1 MNVGELDARAAVAPF
16 RFPAFRRYVAGQL
29 PSVSCSWAQVVA
41 LAWVVVQLDPQ
52 SLGWV
57 VACQFLPS
65 LLLGPWFGAVV
76 DRHDRR
82 RGLMLAEAGLG
93 LVAVG
98 YAAAAATGNLTLPV
112 IYLLA
117 SVWGVLNALD
127 TPARQSLVPLLVSP
141 ERAGSAAGLTGTV
154 MVLGMTIGT
163 ALGAVLIATVGVTAT
178 FVLNAASFFADVVIL
193 GTIRGRPAPRVER
206 APRQIREG
214 MRYVGRTPRLRAAM
228 LALAIIATFAF
239 TINVSVP
246 ILARQSFA
254 GGAPLIGTFFTAV
267 TAGCLVGTLA
277 YAARARCGPK
287 TLTRTAL
294 GMAVAQLVTAVSP
307 HPLVAVAG
315 LAGVGLAWTYLIGA
329 VVTLLQAARPELMGR
344 VMSLFAVVL
353 LGGTTIGAPLSTALI
368 AVAGSRAPFV
378 LGVGAAVI
386 AAAAVRLRTDV
397 TLREYA

>member
-1 MNVGELDARAAVAPF
+1 MVSVLDGRAAVAPL

-41 LAWVVVQLDPQ
+41 LAWVVVQIDPQ

-82 RGLMLAEAGLG
+82 RALMLAEAGLG

-98 YAAAAATGNLTLPV
+98 YAAAAATGTLTLPA

-163 ALGAVLIATVGVTAT
+163 AVGAVLISTVGVTAT
-178 FVLNAASFFADVVIL
+178 FAVNAASFFADV
-193 GTIRGRPAPRVER
+193 GGSS
-206 APRQIREG
+206 
-214 MRYVGRTPRLRAAM
+214 RLTDC
-228 LALAIIATFAF
+228 ID
-239 TINVSVP
+239 S
-246 ILARQSFA
+246 
-254 GGAPLIGTFFTAV
+254 
-267 TAGCLVGTLA
+267 TL
-277 YAARARCGPK
+277 
-287 TLTRTAL
+287 
-294 GMAVAQLVTAVSP
+294 
-307 HPLVAVAG
+307 
-315 LAGVGLAWTYLIGA
+315 
-329 VVTLLQAARPELMGR
+329 
-344 VMSLFAVVL
+344 
-353 LGGTTIGAPLSTALI
+353 
-368 AVAGSRAPFV
+368 
-378 LGVGAAVI
+378 
-386 AAAAVRLRTDV
+386 
-397 TLREYA
+397 

>member
-1 MNVGELDARAAVAPF
+1 MVGVLDGRTAVAPF
-16 RFPAFRRYVAGQL
+16 RFPAFRRYLAGQL

-98 YAAAAATGNLTLPV
+98 YAAAAVTGTLTLPV

-117 SVWGVLNALD
+117 SAWGVLNALD

-141 ERAGSAAGLTGTV
+141 ERAGSAAALTGTV

-163 ALGAVLIATVGVTAT
+163 AVGAVLIATVGVTAT
-178 FVLNAASFFADVVIL
+178 FAVNAASFFADVVIL

-214 MRYVGRTPRLRAAM
+214 MQYVGSTPRLRAAM

-246 ILARQSFA
+246 ILARQSFS
-254 GGAPLIGTFFTAV
+254 GGATLIGTFFTAV

-277 YAARARCGPK
+277 YAARGGYGPE

-294 GMAVAQLVTAVSP
+294 GMAAAQLATALAP
-307 HPLVAVAG
+307 QPLFVVVG
-315 LAGVGLAWTYLIGA
+315 LAGVGFAWSYLIGA
-329 VVTLLQAARPELMGR
+329 VITMLQSARPELMGR

-353 LGGTTIGAPLSTALI
+353 LGGTTIGAPLTTALI
-368 AVAGSRAPFV
+368 AVAGPRAPFAV
-378 LGVGAAVI
+378 GVAAAVI
-386 AAAAVRLRTDV
+386 AAATVRLRTDV
-397 TLREYA
+397 TLKG

>member
-1 MNVGELDARAAVAPF
+1 MKVGALDARTAAAPF
-16 RFPAFRRYVAGQL
+16 RSTAFRRYVAGQL

-41 LAWVVVQLDPQ
+41 LAWVVVQLDPR

-82 RGLMLAEAGLG
+82 RALMLAEAGLG

-163 ALGAVLIATVGVTAT
+163 AVGAVLIATVGVTAT
-178 FVLNAASFFADVVIL
+178 FAVNAASFFADVVIL
-193 GTIRGRPAPRVER
+193 ATIRGRPAPRVER

-214 MRYVGRTPRLRAAM
+214 LGYVGSTPRLRAAM

-246 ILARQSFA
+246 LLARQSFA
-254 GGAPLIGTFFTAV
+254 GGATLIGTLFTAV

-277 YAARARCGPK
+277 YAARGGYGPT

-294 GMAVAQLVTAVSP
+294 GMAVAQLAIAVAP
-307 HPLVAVAG
+307 HPLLAMVG
-315 LAGVGLAWTYLIGA
+315 LAGVGFAWTYLIGA
-329 VVTLLQAARPELMGR
+329 VVTMLQSARPELMGR

-353 LGGTTIGAPLSTALI
+353 LGGTTIGAPLTTALVAI
-368 AVAGSRAPFV
+368 AGSRAPFA
-378 LGVGAAVI
+378 LGVGAAVV
-386 AAAAVRLRTDV
+386 AAATVRLRTGIR
-397 TLREYA
+397 LKEYA

>member
-1 MNVGELDARAAVAPF
+1 MVGVLDGRAAVAPF
-16 RFPAFRRYVAGQL
+16 RFAPFRRYVAGQL
-29 PSVSCSWAQVVA
+29 PSVTCSWAQVVA

-65 LLLGPWFGAVV
+65 LLFGPWFGAVV

-98 YAAAAATGNLTLPV
+98 YAAAAVTGTLTLPV
-112 IYLLA
+112 IYVLA

-141 ERAGSAAGLTGTV
+141 ERAGSAAALTGTV

-163 ALGAVLIATVGVTAT
+163 AVGALLIVAVGVTAT
-178 FVLNAASFFADVVIL
+178 FTVNAASFVADVVIL

-214 MRYVGRTPRLRAAM
+214 MQYVASTPRLRAAM

-246 ILARQSFA
+246 ILARHSFG

-277 YAARARCGPK
+277 YAARGGYGPE
-287 TLTRTAL
+287 TLARTAL
-294 GMAVAQLVTAVSP
+294 GMAAAQLATALAP
-307 HPLVAVAG
+307 APLLAVVG
-315 LAGVGLAWTYLIGA
+315 LAGVGFAWSYLIGA
-329 VVTLLQAARPELMGR
+329 VVTMLQSARPELMGR

-353 LGGTTIGAPLSTALI
+353 LGGTTIGAPLATALI
-368 AVAGSRAPFV
+368 AVAGSRAPFAV
-378 LGVGAAVI
+378 GVAAAVI
-386 AAAAVRLRTDV
+386 AAATVRLRTDV
-397 TLREYA
+397 TLKG